1 MGFFKQ
7 KNKEK
12 KVGETFST
20 SLNKNKSSSPQSADT
35 AAQMSLRSSLS
46 FSSPESGKEAKTAT
60 PMSSRLSL
68 SSPSTECDKKK
79 GITSTGKPQLPNVK
93 TDSTISSRSADSPPG
108 TVTNKDEW
116 PSIAQFLSQYPST
129 IEMIPDLILNFEADI
144 HSLKVNYALRALVSL
159 SEENDCHNCE
169 KIVFADNGRLV
180 PALLSFLRH
189 CGCGSPNQYLA
200 LLLLNNLSIPAEN
213 KRVIAIEYRATHILG
228 RLLCAD
234 PSCHFIAIILVNLT
248 SADVNLRVK
257 LVEPGPIELV
267 DALAFT
273 LRIAASSPED
283 SATHSA
289 IPTQLSGE
297 EFSPKSLLINALNAS
312 FLYTVASSSPPA
324 ITPSLTNDGAHQI
337 SFNPN
342 VQIFPETARWCLCA
356 LKNLTVPSHNIYAAT
371 AIIGCGIMPLIFRII
386 TPIALINDPKSCD
399 VDSLKDPAL
408 SIVLNMSMVAA
419 ARPYLRKENAI
430 QILSIIADQL
440 NDRDDSIIDPDGK
453 AIQNLRC
460 LKSRMALSF
469 LVGSEG
475 YYGQPRPSGR
485 LSYRHPDE
493 TTIMLMASESNLLL
507 ELLSDVLHHPE
518 KQGPGGYSAESFTVK
533 GILYSIRCLLTSDMN
548 QNTIAI
554 TSGTCLNILL
564 LKAIAYHTFLDLPTV
579 DADTAEYA
587 CFSLYLLSSF
597 GFKNPFLPKEF
608 SQDKFLEKVLISYLN
623 SMIITPAGKH
633 AAEQILLRVSYLVFE
648 NDPECIA
655 IWNNLNPNN
664 FEFDMKLKQIVGQ
677 VILEDLWSINSGAQP
692 LEMIFSRPILRSR
705 IPKTNIESPWDKAS
719 IKVFPSGKICMHG

>member
-273 LRIAASSPED
+273 LRV
-283 SATHSA
+283 
-289 IPTQLSGE
+289 
-297 EFSPKSLLINALNAS
+297 S
-312 FLYTVASSSPPA
+312 F
-324 ITPSLTNDGAHQI
+324 
-337 SFNPN
+337 
-342 VQIFPETARWCLCA
+342 
-356 LKNLTVPSHNIYAAT
+356 
-371 AIIGCGIMPLIFRII
+371 
-386 TPIALINDPKSCD
+386 
-399 VDSLKDPAL
+399 
-408 SIVLNMSMVAA
+408 
-419 ARPYLRKENAI
+419 
-430 QILSIIADQL
+430 
-440 NDRDDSIIDPDGK
+440 
-453 AIQNLRC
+453 C
-460 LKSRMALSF
+460 LK
-469 LVGSEG
+469 
-475 YYGQPRPSGR
+475 Y
-485 LSYRHPDE
+485 
-493 TTIMLMASESNLLL
+493 
-507 ELLSDVLHHPE
+507 
-518 KQGPGGYSAESFTVK
+518 
-533 GILYSIRCLLTSDMN
+533 LY
-548 QNTIAI
+548 
-554 TSGTCLNILL
+554 
-564 LKAIAYHTFLDLPTV
+564 V
-579 DADTAEYA
+579 A
-587 CFSLYLLSSF
+587 C
-597 GFKNPFLPKEF
+597 
-608 SQDKFLEKVLISYLN
+608 
-623 SMIITPAGKH
+623 
-633 AAEQILLRVSYLVFE
+633 
-648 NDPECIA
+648 
-655 IWNNLNPNN
+655 
-664 FEFDMKLKQIVGQ
+664 
-677 VILEDLWSINSGAQP
+677 
-692 LEMIFSRPILRSR
+692 
-705 IPKTNIESPWDKAS
+705 
-719 IKVFPSGKICMHG
+719 